1 MKQGK
6 KTKSKDALPKYVH
19 LVNGR
24 YVYRPYIPIAQRHHF
39 TIDKYGYL
47 APPVKLG
54 MAGDPLHRVYAAFA
68 AAAQQLQQQ
77 REPDYLTIN
86 WLLTEYKKSTQYQKL
101 NSETQKRHEKCEKI
115 LEHPIDINNKPSTLG
130 QLPADKLKTNIVRR
144 ILDRRL
150 EQYQANGKK
159 GASQCNNEK
168 ALLSSMYRY
177 GIQYIDQLAMLK
189 NPCHGVEKF
198 DVETRERYVTDDEYT
213 IQYQYA
219 QDSGL
224 PYLPIAMELTY
235 LLAARGVEITDLK
248 VGSATD
254 IGIIVKRRKGSK
266 GTIVRWTPRLKAA
279 WEAAISLHPQHDK
292 NTYLLKVH
300 RGGGKLTRDTL
311 TTAWQRLKQEM
322 DSAGLS
328 SVYFWLHDLKRKGI
342 SDAADDRIAGHV
354 SDTTRANY
362 NVRLREYD
370 PPR

>member
-1 MKQGK
+1 M
-6 KTKSKDALPKYVH
+6 
-19 LVNGR
+19 
-24 YVYRPYIPIAQRHHF
+24 
-39 TIDKYGYL
+39 
-47 APPVKLG
+47 
-54 MAGDPLHRVYAAFA
+54 
-68 AAAQQLQQQ
+68 
-77 REPDYLTIN
+77 
-86 WLLTEYKKSTQYQKL
+86 
-101 NSETQKRHEKCEKI
+101 
-115 LEHPIDINNKPSTLG
+115 G